1 MNNGRVLLQ
10 QFLGV
15 RSENAFLALKLHQLL
30 VHKLDVALGDHC
42 SHIGLIIIRMK
53 NQHNKH
59 DETVKRCFSN
69 IARIANAVQCRN

>member
-1 MNNGRVLLQ
+1 MMLRYVQLLSKILFLVVNNGRVLLQ

-42 SHIGLIIIRMK
+42 SQIGLIIIF
-53 NQHNKH
+53 
-59 DETVKRCFSN
+59 D
-69 IARIANAVQCRN
+69 RNHVHKKSTQQT